1 MILMAYVAL
10 VAIGGAWAVLAPAMP
25 NPAPAPLEIL
35 FWLLANM
42 LGEVLWLPAPR
53 GRGYISMATAA
64 NFASVLVL
72 PTWTAVVVTSLAG
85 ALTDAVF
92 RHRPWYKVLFNA
104 AACCVTV
111 YAASHVYASTG
122 NGHAGIDALLTP
134 LNVGALALAAVVYF
148 GLNTWLVSGA
158 IALEGQRPVWE
169 VWRTSFG
176 SNYSLSNS
184 LALILFG
191 FFFATLFLTW
201 GYISAFLAV
210 FAAYFVRDAYERYLL
225 MAERGAAT

>member
-1 MILMAYVAL
+1 MAYVAL
-10 VAIGGAWAVLAPAMP
+10 VAIGGAGAVLASAMP

-35 FWLLANM
+35 FWFLANM

-53 GRGYISMATAA
+53 GRGYVSMATAA

-72 PTWTAVVVTSLAG
+72 PTWTAVVVAAIAG
-85 ALTDAVF
+85 AAADTIF

-104 AACCVTV
+104 AACCLTV
-111 YAASHVYASTG
+111 YAASRVYGSAG
-122 NGHAGIDALLTP
+122 NGHSGIEALLAP

-158 IALEGQRPVWE
+158 IALEGRRPAWG

-176 SNYSLSNS
+176 SNYSLSAS
-184 LALILFG
+184 LVLLLFG

-210 FAAYFVRDAYERYLL
+210 FAAYFVRDAYQRYLV
-225 MAERGAAT
+225 MAERGVAT